1 MQLVKS
7 QGPQNNKRMT
17 KVCIVSG
24 LGSISRKI
32 HPFPAR
38 MAPEIALSGLR
49 FLPEGGTVLDPMC
62 GSGTVLCEALHQ
74 GHRAIGFDV
83 DPLAVLISRVS
94 TRSVDTARLA
104 EVGDTIAGHAVR
116 LQRTILHIPWI
127 DGDED
132 TLRFTKFW
140 FASEQRRA
148 LRSLVWLV
156 MRMRG
161 PVGDAL
167 RLAIS
172 KIIVTK
178 EPCASL
184 ARDTSHS
191 RPHRVTSANDYDVIQ
206 GFRRAVTQIVGEL
219 NRAPATCP
227 AVVRLGDARRLP
239 LSLTGRADL
248 VVTSPPYGNAIDYL
262 RGHRMAL
269 VWLGYN
275 IPRLRE
281 MRRRSIGGQGTV
293 EKKRFQRVVELAG
306 ELGLISDL
314 DLGTRRRLLRF
325 TQDMWTI
332 LEQIHRSLRPNGHAV
347 LAVGNSSLKGMFID
361 NANMIATAAE
371 WVGLKEIS
379 RYSREIPA
387 NHRYLPPPQTKCDLH
402 LSRRMSEEVVL
413 AFKKVR

>member
-1 MQLVKS
+1 MTIMRQITPVAVIGQFEGEGGCSSSKVKD
-7 QGPQNNKRMT
+7 PQNNKPMT
-17 KVCIVSG
+17 KG
-24 LGSISRKI
+24 TTMNGWGSVSRKI

-38 MAPEIALSGLR
+38 MAPEIALRGLR

-62 GSGTVLCEALHQ
+62 GSGTVLYEALHQ

-94 TRSVDTARLA
+94 TRPVDTTRLSEA
-104 EVGDTIAGHAVR
+104 GNAIADHAVE

-127 DGDED
+127 DGDEE
-132 TLRFTKFW
+132 TLKFTKFW
-140 FASEQRRA
+140 FARKQRCA

-156 MRMRG
+156 MRIRG

-191 RPHRVTSANDYDVIQ
+191 RPHRVTLINDYDVIQ

-219 NRAPATCP
+219 NRNPTTYP

-239 LSLTGRADL
+239 FWLTGRADL

-269 VWLGYN
+269 VWLGYS
-275 IPRLRE
+275 ISKLRE
-281 MRRRSIGGQGTV
+281 MRRRSGGTGSGLAITHFIKQERV
-293 EKKRFQRVVELAG
+293 SSIKKFGRFIIIFLVGPVSLVA
-306 ELGLISDL
+306 LV
-314 DLGTRRRLLRF
+314 RLRIR
-325 TQDMWTI
+325 QK
-332 LEQIHRSLRPNGHAV
+332 P
-347 LAVGNSSLKGMFID
+347 K
-361 NANMIATAAE
+361 AE
-371 WVGLKEIS
+371 S
-379 RYSREIPA
+379 
-387 NHRYLPPPQTKCDLH
+387 
-402 LSRRMSEEVVL
+402 
-413 AFKKVR
+413 